1 MCFSFVKEGTTGS
14 RSGAPP
20 SSLPARSWRGLGV
33 CHTLSWVNTVW
44 LKQNK
49 TKPERAWKRLV
60 LFCDGAEQND
70 ESHLTV
76 LDIEEGEGL
85 EEYQDV
91 GEEEEE
97 DDVEEEGIKE
107 EELVSSQDMEHIVI
121 VVAPRRWV

>member
-1 MCFSFVKEGTTGS
+1 M
-14 RSGAPP
+14 
-20 SSLPARSWRGLGV
+20 
-33 CHTLSWVNTVW
+33 
-44 LKQNK
+44 
-49 TKPERAWKRLV
+49 
-60 LFCDGAEQND
+60 FCAGAEQND

-97 DDVEEEGIKE
+97 DDVEEEGTE

-121 VVAPRRWV
+121 VVAPRR